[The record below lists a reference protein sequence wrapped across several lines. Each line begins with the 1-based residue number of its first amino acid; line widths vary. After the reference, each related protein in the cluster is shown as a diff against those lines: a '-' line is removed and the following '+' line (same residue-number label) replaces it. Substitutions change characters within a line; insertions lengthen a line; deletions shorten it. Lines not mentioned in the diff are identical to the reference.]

1 MPQITKCVVGMFGAG
16 GVWVAQVVV
25 RLALTV
31 AQSSCRAFGTGGARG
46 SLKGGGHMLS
56 AGGVL
61 VAQVVARLALTVA
74 QSSCRAFGT
83 GELGAFLS
91 FCALVDDGVA

>member
-46 SLKGGGHMLS
+46 SLKGGGICS
-56 AGGVL
+56 A
-61 VAQVVARLALTVA
+61 LAEFWL
-74 QSSCRAFGT
+74 
-83 GELGAFLS
+83 LKW
-91 FCALVDDGVA
+91 